1 MTTWLVAPGGPLKG
15 EIQAPGDKSV
25 SHRAAILTALATG
38 DSRIENYLEAEDTMA
53 TLAALGALGVKWRR
67 LGEGMF
73 EVSGAGLAG
82 LQAPAAD
89 LNCGNSGTAMR
100 LLAGALAAQPFASR
114 LVGDASLSR
123 RPMERILEPLRAMG
137 ANIKAEAGFPPL
149 SIGPAKLKPID
160 YRLPVASAQVKSCL
174 LLAGLC
180 SGVEV
185 RIGEPVPT
193 RDHSERMLRHLG
205 AGVEFGD
212 GCIRLPAGQQLRGCK
227 ISVVGDL
234 SSALFFLV
242 AALLCPGS
250 DLRVCGVGLGR
261 ARTGAI
267 EALRDMGAQL
277 ETYNRRETGGEP
289 VADLRARHSS
299 LSAIELD
306 GRDAASMIDEYPL
319 IFVAAA
325 AARGRSRFTGLGELR
340 HKESDR
346 LASMAQALAALGVRC
361 RVEGDDMEIEGGSI
375 AGGAVDALGDH
386 RVAMSMSVA
395 GLAAAGPV
403 RIEDCAAV
411 ATSFPHFADR
421 ARALGWNLQETQ

>member
-1 MTTWLVAPGGPLKG
+1 MTTWLAAPSGPLRG
-15 EIQAPGDKSV
+15 EIEVPGDKSI
-25 SHRAAILTALATG
+25 SHRAALLTALATG
-38 DSRIENYLEAEDTMA
+38 DSRIENYLEAEDTLA
-53 TLAALGALGVKWRR
+53 TLAALGAVGVEWRR
-67 LGEGMF
+67 LGEGSF
-73 EVSGAGLAG
+73 AVGGVGLKG

-89 LNCGNSGTAMR
+89 LDCGNSGTAMR
-100 LLAGALAAQPFASR
+100 LLAGVLAAQPFASR

-123 RPMERILEPLRAMG
+123 RPMERILKPLRAMG
-137 ANIKAEAGFPPL
+137 AKIEATAGCPPL
-149 SIGPAKLKPID
+149 SIEPADLKPID
-160 YRLPVASAQVKSCL
+160 YKLPVASAQVKSCL

-185 RIGEPVPT
+185 NIAEPVPT

-205 AGVEFGD
+205 AAIEVGG
-212 GCIRLPAGQQLRGCK
+212 GRIRLSANQQLRGGE
-227 ISVVGDL
+227 IGVAGDI

-250 DLRVCGVGLGR
+250 DLVVRGVGLGR
-261 ARTGAI
+261 ARTGAL
-267 EALRDMGAQL
+267 EALRAMGAQL
-277 ETYNRRETGGEP
+277 EVLNHRQSSGEP

-299 LSAIELD
+299 LSAIDLD

-325 AARGRSRFTGLGELR
+325 AARGHSRFTGLGELR

-346 LASMAQALAALGVRC
+346 LASMAQALAAVGIGARIKGDGME
-361 RVEGDDMEIEGGSI
+361 VEGGLI
-375 AGGAVDALGDH
+375 AGGTIDAVGDH

-395 GLAAAGPV
+395 GLVAAEPV
-403 RIEDCAAV
+403 RIEGCAAV

-421 ARALGWNLQETQ
+421 ARALGWDLQEIS

>member
-1 MTTWLVAPGGPLKG
+1 MTAWLVAPGGPLRG
-15 EIQAPGDKSV
+15 EITAPGDKSI
-25 SHRAAILTALATG
+25 SHRAALLAALATG
-38 DSRIENYLEAEDTMA
+38 DSGIENYLEAEDTMA
-53 TLAALGALGVKWRR
+53 TLTALGALGVRWRR
-67 LGEGMF
+67 LGEGLF
-73 EVSGAGLAG
+73 EIAGAGLRG

-100 LLAGALAAQPFASR
+100 LLAGVLAAQPFASR

-123 RPMERILEPLRAMG
+123 RPMERILEPLQAMG
-137 ANIKAEAGFPPL
+137 AKIEATAGSAPL
-149 SIGPAKLKPID
+149 SLGPAELKPIN

-185 RIGEPVPT
+185 DIEEPVPT

-205 AGVEFGD
+205 AAVRFGD
-212 GCIRLPAGQQLRGCK
+212 GRIQLPARQQLRGGEIK
-227 ISVVGDL
+227 VAGDI

-250 DLRVCGVGLGR
+250 ELIVRGVGLGR
-261 ARTGAI
+261 ARTGALK
-267 EALRDMGAQL
+267 ALGDMGARL
-277 ETYNRRETGGEP
+277 DLFNRRQCSGEP

-299 LSAIELD
+299 LSAIELK
-306 GRDAASMIDEYPL
+306 GEDAASMIDEYPL
-319 IFVAAA
+319 VFVAAA
-325 AARGRSRFTGLGELR
+325 AARGRSRFAGLGELR

-346 LASMAQALAALGVRC
+346 LTSMARALAAVGVGC
-361 RVEGDDMEIEGGSI
+361 RIEGDDMEIEGRSI
-375 AGGAVDALGDH
+375 AGGAVETMGDH
-386 RVAMSMSVA
+386 RVAMSMAVA
-395 GLAAAGPV
+395 GLAADGPV

-421 ARALGWNLQETQ
+421 ARALGWDLQEAS